1 MKRRE
6 FVASSLAAA
15 VTALAS
21 RARAAL
27 PEDLSILS
35 RTGKQLILTG
45 AEVSELRAGL
55 HGSLLLRGDTDYE
68 QTRHIWNGAF
78 DRHPAAIVRCADSAD
93 IVNAVQ
99 FAATHDLLVAV
110 RGGGHS
116 LPGHSVCEGGL
127 MIDLA
132 PMQRVEVD
140 KAARVVHLDPGV
152 WLGTMDRALQKE
164 GFIVPAGTVSH
175 TGVAG
180 LSLGGGIGRL
190 ARKFGLTID
199 SMTGARLVT
208 PDGKL
213 RNVNAQENPD
223 LFWAIRGGGGNFG
236 IAASLEYQLHEV
248 GPMITGG
255 VVVHPLPRALDALR
269 FFRDTCASLPDEAML
284 VAALQTA
291 PDGSNAKIA
300 AIVGAHCGSIEQ
312 GEAAFRPLKTFGP
325 PVKDM
330 IGPMPYAALN
340 GMLDGAFPKGALN
353 YWKAQFLTDLSDAA
367 IRALIAGFEQCPS
380 PMSHVIIEHFHGAA
394 ARVPL
399 TATACT
405 TRVTGFNVVIVSQ
418 WTDAGES
425 ERSIRWARETFA
437 SLTPFLAATRY
448 LNYLEDDAPNA
459 AAVAYGPN
467 LQRLRAIKT
476 QYDPGNFFKHNV
488 NILPK

>member
-1 MKRRE
+1 MSPIAE
-6 FVASSLAAA
+6 AIALAAP
-15 VTALAS
+15 TFS
-21 RARAAL
+21 
-27 PEDLSILS
+27 
-35 RTGKQLILTG
+35 GQ
-45 AEVSELRAGL
+45 
-55 HGSLLLRGDTDYE
+55 LLLPTDPAYD
-68 QTRHIWNGAF
+68 QRRRVHNGHI
-78 DRHPAAIVRCADSAD
+78 DKHPAAIASCRGVAD
-93 IVNAVQ
+93 IVDAVRL
-99 FAATHDLLVAV
+99 ARTLGLEVSV
-110 RGGGHS
+110 RGGGHNVA
-116 LPGHSVCEGGL
+116 GRATIDGGL
-127 MIDLA
+127 MIDLS
-132 PMQRVEVD
+132 PMKGVHVD
-140 KAARVVHLDPGV
+140 VHARAVRAQGGVLWNELNRETQLHGLATTGGVV
-152 WLGTMDRALQKE
+152 GT
-164 GFIVPAGTVSH
+164 
-175 TGVAG
+175 TGIAG
-180 LSLGGGIGRL
+180 LTLGGGLGWLMPKYGL
-190 ARKFGLTID
+190 ALDNLR
-199 SMTGARLVT
+199 SAELVLA
-208 PDGKL
+208 DGSVL
-213 RNVNAQENPD
+213 RVSADENPD

>member
-1 MKRRE
+1 MSPIAE
-6 FVASSLAAA
+6 AIALAAP
-15 VTALAS
+15 TFS
-21 RARAAL
+21 
-27 PEDLSILS
+27 
-35 RTGKQLILTG
+35 GQ
-45 AEVSELRAGL
+45 
-55 HGSLLLRGDTDYE
+55 LLLPTDPAYD
-68 QTRHIWNGAF
+68 QRRRVHNGHI
-78 DRHPAAIVRCADSAD
+78 DKHPAAIASCRGVAD
-93 IVNAVQ
+93 IVDAVRL
-99 FAATHDLLVAV
+99 ARTLGLEVSV
-110 RGGGHS
+110 RGGGHNVA
-116 LPGHSVCEGGL
+116 GRATIDGGL
-127 MIDLA
+127 MIDLS
-132 PMQRVEVD
+132 PMKGVHVD
-140 KAARVVHLDPGV
+140 VHARAVRAQGGVLWNELNRETQLHGLATTGGVV
-152 WLGTMDRALQKE
+152 GT
-164 GFIVPAGTVSH
+164 
-175 TGVAG
+175 TGIAG
-180 LSLGGGIGRL
+180 LTLGGGLGWLMPKYGL
-190 ARKFGLTID
+190 ALDNLR
-199 SMTGARLVT
+199 SAELVLA
-208 PDGKL
+208 DGSVL
-213 RNVNAQENPD
+213 RVSADENPD

-312 GEAAFRPLKTFGP
+312 GEAAFRPLKAFGP